1 MNIRKYNSCANSC
14 CISSFPILGGI
25 NTMTKNPYITMKN
38 MKKSFNGVPV
48 LKNVTLQIEKG
59 EIHALLGEN
68 GAGKST
74 LMNIL
79 GGVHQPDNGS
89 IYINDKEVKMSNPRI
104 SQEQGISFIHQELNM
119 VTDLKVYENMFLG
132 SELRNKMGFL
142 KVEEMCQQ
150 THDILA
156 KLGVDID
163 PKEYV
168 RNLATSYKQLIEIS
182 KALLH
187 KSTIIIMDE
196 PTTSLAEHEVNRLF
210 ELMKNLK
217 KSGISIIYI
226 SHKLKEIKA
235 VCDRYTVLRD
245 GEMIKSGDVEQE
257 DLDTITK
264 LMVGKSI
271 SQNRFVHEHTFG
283 PVLLEVNN
291 LTSFGLFKNIHFQV
305 KKGEIVGFTGLAGD
319 GRTELFESLFGYRK
333 KYTGEIKINNQLI
346 KIDHPR
352 KAVEAGI
359 GLVPKD
365 RKENAIIKDLSVI
378 HNMSLSSIGN
388 FEKSGFIL
396 DNAERDK
403 FQYYKELLNIKV
415 HNPRITIDKLS
426 GGNQQK
432 VIIAKW
438 LEVGADILIFDNPTQ
453 GIDVGAKQEI
463 YQQIVALAE
472 QGKSVI
478 ILSSEAPEVMRICHT
493 INVMY
498 QGEITARFN
507 GEEATEEEIMHYAT
521 GSKREAA
528 KIG

>member
-1 MNIRKYNSCANSC
+1 MAAASFISMQNIN
-14 CISSFPILGGI
+14 
-25 NTMTKNPYITMKN
+25 
-38 MKKSFNGVPV
+38 KSFNGVPV
-48 LKNVTLQIEKG
+48 LKDVTLQVETG

-89 IYINDKEVKMSNPRI
+89 IYINGNSVKMVNPRI

-119 VTDLKVYENMFLG
+119 VSDLKVYENMFLG
-132 SELRNKMGFL
+132 SELRNKIGFL
-142 KVEEMCQQ
+142 KVEEMCRQ

-156 KLGVDID
+156 QLGVDID

-168 RNLATSYKQLIEIS
+168 RNLAASYKQLIEIS

-187 KSTIIIMDE
+187 KSKLIIMDE
-196 PTTSLAEHEVNRLF
+196 PTTSLAEHEVDRLF
-210 ELMKNLK
+210 KLMKSLK
-217 KSGISIIYI
+217 TSGVSIIYI
-226 SHKLKEIKA
+226 SHKLKEIKE
-235 VCDRYTVLRD
+235 VCDRFTVLRD
-245 GEMIKSGDVEQE
+245 GELIQTGSMENE
-257 DLDTITK
+257 DLETITK

-271 SQNRFVHEHTFG
+271 SQERFVHQHEFG
-283 PVLLEVNN
+283 PVSLEVSK
-291 LTSFGLFKNIHFQV
+291 LTSQGLFKNIDFTV
-305 KKGEIVGFTGLAGD
+305 REGEIVGFTGLAGD

-333 KYTGEIKINNQLI
+333 KYTGEIKINGRTV

-352 KAVEAGI
+352 KALKAGI

-388 FEKSGFIL
+388 FEKAGFIQVQS
-396 DNAERDK
+396 ERAK
-403 FQYYKELLNIKV
+403 FQYYKEILNIKV

-438 LEVGADILIFDNPTQ
+438 LEANTDILIFDNPTQ

-463 YQQIVALAE
+463 YQEIAALAKL
-472 QGKSVI
+472 GKAVI
-478 ILSSEAPEVMRICHT
+478 ILSPEAPEIIRICHS
-493 INVMY
+493 INVMF
-498 QGEITARFN
+498 QGEITARFK
-507 GEEATEEEIMHYAT
+507 GGQTSEEEIMHYAT
-521 GSKREAA
+521 GSKREAE